1 MKIMKTIP
9 TKVISTK
16 IAQTARASRG
26 FTILETLVAIAIL
39 LISIAGPLTIAEKSL
54 VTAANSEN
62 QMIASYLAEDLM
74 EYIENIRDNNL
85 LLINNG
91 SGTSWLAIKGEN
103 MLDICSTT
111 GNSTA
116 CDFDTMQS
124 AVSPTIT
131 TCHAEAIKSALNGQ
145 NVCQLYLD
153 PTPLNASDGSSY
165 YSSTQTSGAPATK
178 FWRGF
183 TVTPMSSNN
192 ATATSTLVTVT
203 VEWNTG
209 GVREDVVLQNILFNT
224 TR

>member
-16 IAQTARASRG
+16 IAQTAHASRG

-74 EYIENIRDNNL
+74 EYIENVRDNNL

-91 SGTSWLAIKGEN
+91 SVTPWLEINGGN

-111 GNSTA
+111 KNNV

-124 AVSPTIT
+124 AVSPTLA
-131 TCHAEAIKSALNGQ
+131 TCLAGAIKAAINGQ
-145 NVCQLYLD
+145 NVCQLYLN
-153 PTPLNASDGSSY
+153 PTTLNDGSLY
-165 YSSTQTSGAPATK
+165 YSSTQASNASATK

-183 TVTPMSSNN
+183 TLTSMGSGDIS
-192 ATATSTLVTVT
+192 TATSTLVTVT

-209 GVREDVVLQNILFNT
+209 GVAEDVVLQNMLFNT
-224 TR
+224 IR

>member
-16 IAQTARASRG
+16 IAQTAHASRG

-74 EYIENIRDNNL
+74 EYIENVRDNNL

-91 SGTSWLAIKGEN
+91 SGTSWLASMSNCTPEN
-103 MLDICSTT
+103 
-111 GNSTA
+111 NNA
-116 CDFDTMQS
+116 CDFDTTLS
-124 AVSPTIT
+124 AVSPSPVCPVLKTAT
-131 TCHAEAIKSALNGQ
+131 DGQ
-145 NVCQLYLD
+145 YVCQLYLD
-153 PTPLNASDGSSY
+153 STSVNGINTTY
-165 YSSTQTSGAPATK
+165 YSPLGSPGVTPTTK

-183 TVTPMSSNN
+183 TLTSMGSGDIS
-192 ATATSTLVTVT
+192 TATSTLVTVT

-209 GVREDVVLQNILFNT
+209 GVAEDVVLQNMLFNT